1 MRILR
6 SLLTVSCI
14 LILLACI
21 QEINTSTLAGK
32 WESGN
37 MVMEM
42 FQDGKIVTGSKKNL
56 ERVEGSYEFIKDN
69 TIRLNLKG
77 SNPEVLKLSL
87 FDDTLTATRADG
99 EVFAIYKRVK

>member
-1 MRILR
+1 MRTLR

-32 WESGN
+32 WESEN

-42 FQDGKIVTGSKKNL
+42 FQDGKIVSGSKKSL
-56 ERVEGSYEFIKDN
+56 DRAEGSYEFIKDN

-77 SNPEVLKLSL
+77 SDPEVLKLSL
-87 FDDTLTATRADG
+87 FDDRLTATRADG

>member
-1 MRILR
+1 MRTLR

-21 QEINTSTLAGK
+21 QEINNSTLAGK
-32 WESGN
+32 WESDN
-37 MVMEM
+37 LVMEM
-42 FQDGKIVTGSKKNL
+42 FQDGKIVTGSKKNP
-56 ERVEGSYEFIKDN
+56 EQVEGSYEFIKDD

-87 FDDTLTATRADG
+87 FDDRLTATRADG